1 MGEIFNQE
9 ALAALDE
16 HRETEEMPRV
26 TSPKLK
32 LVLGAMLTIMVVL
45 LYWCIFGISSGY
57 FSELV
62 ILYRMR

>member
-32 LVLGAMLTIMVVL
+32 LVLGALYCSTGVFSVQLTI
-45 LYWCIFGISSGY
+45 
-57 FSELV
+57 
-62 ILYRMR
+62 R